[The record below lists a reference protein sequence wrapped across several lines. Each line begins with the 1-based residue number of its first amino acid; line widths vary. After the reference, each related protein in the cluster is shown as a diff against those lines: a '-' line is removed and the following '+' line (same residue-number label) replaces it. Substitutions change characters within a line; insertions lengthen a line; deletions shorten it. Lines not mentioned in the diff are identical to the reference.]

1 MKIKNIFKN
10 TKTNKNEGL
19 EQLIELIDTWKLM
32 TELARKGI
40 RFAPNAEDELAEDE
54 CYKASEDLL
63 RELGKSMDAV
73 KCVLE
78 DTEK

>member
-10 TKTNKNEGL
+10 TKTNKNEEL
-19 EQLIELIDTWKLM
+19 EQLIELIDTWTLM
-32 TELARKGI
+32 AELARKGI

-63 RELGKSMDAV
+63 RELAKSMDAV
-73 KCVLE
+73 KCALE